1 MNEVKRYDLT
11 IEELGSSEDGYLEQF
26 IESSDGEYVKLSDF
40 KSERALRKEAETK
53 LHELQDAIEMSL
65 SNHEPLKPNNRFES
79 ENIFIQSTWG
89 EEGFDLMKNAI
100 QESRKRK
107 K

>member
-53 LHELQDAIEMSL
+53 LRELQDAISDLGYKVAVWQMYPGKTLNIL
-65 SNHEPLKPNNRFES
+65 S
-79 ENIFIQSTWG
+79 Q
-89 EEGFDLMKNAI
+89 AI
-100 QESRKRK
+100 QESRTRK

>member
-1 MNEVKRYDLT
+1 MSEEVKRYDLT

-53 LHELQDAIEMSL
+53 LRELQDAISDLGYKVAVWQMYPGKTLDIL
-65 SNHEPLKPNNRFES
+65 S
-79 ENIFIQSTWG
+79 Q
-89 EEGFDLMKNAI
+89 AI
-100 QESRKRK
+100 QESRTRK